1 MITSRTYQVVDEVAY
16 IPVVSIVASD
26 VLVVDRNGIG
36 VRHDASFTGSQSED
50 VLSFQWL
57 GISLSVVTAGDYF
70 IRISNL
76 GNLTQ
81 TWLLSPVN
89 TPGVVYI
96 IWLGDKAAFYIVQ
109 PGDTTAQVR
118 NALVTRV
125 NAVSWGFTAT
135 ATAVGTDKIRIVTSV
150 PTFWAYSLGKPI
162 YKSGLYTIID
172 VTGYMITEAQSNT
185 GYPAIPAKAASYQFA
200 DLSEMPNGLAEFL
213 RVPNQAHYTISQT
226 NLGSTNILNV
236 PSIAGAVPAGQC
248 VINQSEQRIYFDAPL
263 AFNEIIKVITK

>member
-50 VLSFQWL
+50 VLSFNWL
-57 GISLSVVTAGDYF
+57 GISLSVVTSGDYF

-109 PGDTTAQVR
+109 PGDTTATVR

-125 NAVSWGFTAT
+125 NAVSW
-135 ATAVGTDKIRIVTSV
+135 
-150 PTFWAYSLGKPI
+150 
-162 YKSGLYTIID
+162 
-172 VTGYMITEAQSNT
+172 
-185 GYPAIPAKAASYQFA
+185 
-200 DLSEMPNGLAEFL
+200 
-213 RVPNQAHYTISQT
+213 
-226 NLGSTNILNV
+226 
-236 PSIAGAVPAGQC
+236 
-248 VINQSEQRIYFDAPL
+248 
-263 AFNEIIKVITK
+263 

>member
-1 MITSRTYQVVDEVAY
+1 MITSRSYQVVDEVPY

-57 GISLSVVTAGDYF
+57 GISLSVVTGGDYF

-89 TPGVVYI
+89 TAGVVYI

-109 PGDTTAQVR
+109 SGDTTATVR
-118 NALVTRV
+118 NALVSAV

-150 PTFWAYSLGKPI
+150 QTFWAYSLGKPV
-162 YKSGLYTIID
+162 YKSGLYTTID
-172 VTGYMITEAQSNT
+172 VTDYMISEAESNT
-185 GYPAIPAKAASYQFA
+185 GYPAIPAKAASYQFG
-200 DLSEMPNGLAEFL
+200 DITEMVNGLAEWL
-213 RVPNQAHYTISQT
+213 RVPSQAHFTLTQS

-236 PSIAGAVPAGQC
+236 PSIPGAVPAGQC
-248 VINQSEQRIYFDAPL
+248 VINENEQRIYFDAPL